1 MQFGKN
7 EPSVDTGSAV
17 DAAVASSPPSASA
30 IGMGGMAAEED
41 DEGQVIFDITSED
54 SGNEDDISD
63 VPSAE
68 IKHQDLEIAG

>member
-1 MQFGKN
+1 
-7 EPSVDTGSAV
+7 
-17 DAAVASSPPSASA
+17 
-30 IGMGGMAAEED
+30 MGGMAAEED